1 MRVIGLTGS
10 IGSGKSTV
18 AQILREMG
26 VTVLD
31 ADALAREGSEVLR
44 EAICRRFPEVC
55 ETGELDRRR
64 LGQLVFADPQA
75 RRDLEAILHPYVRQR
90 MAEATRQ
97 AQQRGE
103 PLIVQDIPLLF
114 ETGRER
120 DFDGVL
126 AVVAPTELRLRRV
139 QARSGLS
146 AEEFAARDSSQVPQ
160 EEKVRRATWV
170 IWNDSDLESLR
181 ARVRGW
187 LEGVRDE
194 ARA

>member
-18 AQILREMG
+18 AQILRELG

-44 EAICRRFPEVC
+44 EAICRRFPEAC
-55 ETGELDRRR
+55 EAGELDRRR

-103 PLIVQDIPLLF
+103 TLIVQDIPLLF

-170 IWNDSDLESLR
+170 IWNNSDLENLR
-181 ARVRGW
+181 ARVRSW
-187 LEGVRDE
+187 LEGVRRE
-194 ARA
+194 TRA

>member
-1 MRVIGLTGS
+1 MRIIGLTGS

-18 AQILREMG
+18 ARILRELG

-31 ADALAREGSEVLR
+31 ADAFAREGSEVLR
-44 EAICRRFPEVC
+44 EAICRRFPEACVA
-55 ETGELDRRR
+55 GELNRRR

-90 MAEATRQ
+90 MAEA
-97 AQQRGE
+97 AQQARERGE
-103 PLIVQDIPLLF
+103 SLIVQDIPLLF
-114 ETGRER
+114 ETGREG

-126 AVVAPTELRLRRV
+126 VVVAPTEARLRRV
-139 QARSGLS
+139 RARSGLS
-146 AEEFAARDSSQVPQ
+146 VEEFAARDASQVPQ
-160 EEKVRRATWV
+160 EEKLRRATWI

-181 ARVRGW
+181 ARVRSW
-187 LEGVRDE
+187 LEEVRDE